1 MIHVKKNE
9 IIFKQNDEGDCAYIV
24 ESGQVLIYLT
34 ENSEEI
40 PLSSIRPG
48 EIFGEISLL
57 DNQTR
62 SASARAVENTTL
74 HEISREQIM
83 ERVND
88 SDITVRFLIQ
98 ILLVRFRNQN
108 AQFNSFKP
116 RLSLDNSS
124 VSVYASNSTQTA
136 IDKIKLE
143 LLLKKGLANKELRLY
158 YQPIIDLETRKIIG
172 AEALLRW
179 HSDEEIVMPTTFIDV
194 LEHSS
199 IIVSVGEWIIEQACL
214 DLKEFHTHHP
224 NFVTSINISTRQ
236 ILDSSFLDYLQ
247 SVTEKSSIS
256 PHNLKLEITERIM
269 MEAVLAIE
277 KLKQCRELGF
287 PISIDDFGIGF
298 ASLQYLSQMP
308 ITDIKIDRN
317 FVKKVTLDIKI
328 QAIVKILISLAR
340 SLNIDIVSEGIEN
353 QNELTWLKDEGVRYG
368 QGWLFSKAIP
378 KDELISILKTKGN
391 LIL

>member
-1 MIHVKKNE
+1 MIHAKKNE

-179 HSDEEIVMPTTFIDV
+179 HSDAEIVMPTTFIDV

-214 DLKEFHTHHP
+214 DLKEFHKHHP

-247 SVTEKSSIS
+247 NVTEKNSIS

-269 MEAVLAIE
+269 MEAALAIE

-378 KDELISILKTKGN
+378 KDELISILRTKGD